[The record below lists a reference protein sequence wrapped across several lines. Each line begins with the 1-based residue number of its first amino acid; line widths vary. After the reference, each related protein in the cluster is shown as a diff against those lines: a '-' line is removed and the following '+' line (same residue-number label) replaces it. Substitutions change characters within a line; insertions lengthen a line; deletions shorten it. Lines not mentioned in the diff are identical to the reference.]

1 MDFMRLCFYLIEAHF
16 PTYPLQAR
24 NTISDFGVLMKSR
37 QTGSFWERNVCP
49 APHVEPKTIK
59 LAVFHV
65 TIKKADID
73 RAGKSLVDGGTFGR
87 AARRSSPMPRNNAS
101 VDKLGVPSGVDI
113 AIGPVI
119 TQIY

>member
-24 NTISDFGVLMKSR
+24 NTVSDFGALMKSR

-73 RAGKSLVDGGTFGR
+73 RAGKSLVDGGT
-87 AARRSSPMPRNNAS
+87 RSSAPVCAGMSGAKKAS
-101 VDKLGVPSGVDI
+101 PATAKGLRPKGST
-113 AIGPVI
+113 AMH
-119 TQIY
+119 